1 MTPGRDHAASAT
13 NSSLSLDPEREKKKG
28 FTFHLIDWRLC
39 QRGRERVLFG
49 WVDKHKPTERQQSII
64 SSITRE
70 REREKTLKSPAPF
83 FRPLVSQ
90 LYYICA
96 LRSRARRQLLVRPD
110 SISHCWRN
118 CVCVRVCTVC
128 NVVPSSFP
136 LASLTLS
143 LTLGSSRSRSHTSF
157 LIPFISSLLPSTRI
171 EEGITYR
178 EPEERECDK
187 PNWFP
192 ASP

>member
-1 MTPGRDHAASAT
+1 V
-13 NSSLSLDPEREKKKG
+13 PERE
-28 FTFHLIDWRLC
+28 
-39 QRGRERVLFG
+39 RESYLAGQISISQQNDSKASSVVL
-49 WVDKHKPTERQQSII
+49 Q
-64 SSITRE
+64 E